1 MNTKK
6 LTYLS
11 LGSVLMLASCSQD
24 ELANREH
31 PGDGNRIYFRSY
43 LPTVTMSRAAD
54 ASSSSLSTCQVTC
67 FNQDDKNLIDPVT
80 GEMTPYFTDTRF
92 EDDGSGRFFST
103 GEDECIW
110 PDANSRLHFFAY
122 YPSADSM
129 KDVSGESFFNLV
141 NASKLVDNKPVFDY
155 RLENFRVAKDIADQ
169 VDFVTAYA
177 AGTLAK
183 NTENAENAE
192 SGSDGIKLDF
202 KHQLAR
208 VELTAWGDND
218 KYDFEI
224 AGVRIGN
231 PIVEGDFDFSP
242 LISSY
247 DDAEY
252 WQNVS
257 GHNAPVEHIFNTG
270 ETIVLLSHSKE
281 SHNSEDKVASIM
293 GKAGAAMVI
302 PMQDRIEAWEGKD
315 DPATAAPD
323 YSTDKMYFSVL
334 LRVKNSDGG
343 VAYPYINASDEM
355 TIIYLAV
362 DKESGV
368 VNKRLYKIDGEYYTT
383 PEKSQD
389 SIYKPAST
397 EDACEFSW
405 AALPVPAK
413 WEAGKK
419 YTYKLNYTYGIGW
432 HDPADPEP
440 GEPIIERGG
449 IPFSV
454 SVDRWISADDY
465 TPDIDVPKR

>member
-1 MNTKK
+1 
-6 LTYLS
+6 
-11 LGSVLMLASCSQD
+11 MLASCSQD
-24 ELANREH
+24 ELANREL

-54 ASSSSLSTCQVTC
+54 ATKLSTCQVTC

-80 GEMTPYFTDTRF
+80 GEMTPYFSDIRF

-122 YPSADSM
+122 YPSADNM
-129 KDVSGESFFNLV
+129 RDVSGDTFFNLV
-141 NASKLVDNKPVFDY
+141 NNSKLVDGALTFGY
-155 RLENFRVAKDIADQ
+155 RLEGFRIASDIADQ
-169 VDFVTAYA
+169 VDFLTAYSS
-177 AGTLAK
+177 GTLPID
-183 NTENAENAE
+183 
-192 SGSDGIKLDF
+192 GSEGIKLDF
-202 KHQLAR
+202 RHQLAR

-242 LISSY
+242 LASSS
-247 DDAEY
+247 DDAVF
-252 WQNVS
+252 WQHVAGS
-257 GHNAPVEHIFNTG
+257 QAPVEHIFSTG
-270 ETIVLLSHSKE
+270 ETVVLLSKGKE

-302 PMQDRIEAWEGKD
+302 PMPERIEAWEGKA
-315 DPATAAPD
+315 DPATAAPN
-323 YSTDKMYFSVL
+323 YSTKKMYFSVL
-334 LRVKNSDGG
+334 LRVKNRDGG

-368 VNKRLYKIDGEYYTT
+368 VNKRLYKINGEYYTT
-383 PEKSQD
+383 PEKVEGSEYNPLD
-389 SIYKPAST
+389 SEEVCK
-397 EDACEFSW
+397 FSW

-419 YTYKLNYTYGIGW
+419 YTYKLNYSDGIGW

-440 GEPIIERGG
+440 GESIIERGG

-454 SVDRWISADDY
+454 TVADWLPADDY
-465 TPDIDVPKR
+465 TPGIDVPKR